1 MASIETSPSC
11 LAFIQIIFPKM
22 GTNIS
27 ENLFGG
33 KNEKEERERER
44 EEKREEREERREEKR
59 ERKKRQK
66 PEAEAAPRR
75 KLL

>member
-33 KNEKEERERER
+33 KNEKEEREREEKRR
-44 EEKREEREERREEKR
+44 EKREKREERRER

>member
-33 KNEKEERERER
+33 KNEKEEREREEKR
-44 EEKREEREERREEKR
+44 REKREKREEKR